1 MADVEWID
9 NIKRIVIQAVEAGD
23 PCDVIPG
30 TVVSESPVEIRISDK
45 IVLFPSQILIPD
57 QLKDHNR
64 IMNIPGVGEVTVLI
78 KGEIKAGKKVLLLQ
92 KRGGQQYVVIGT
104 W

>member
-1 MADVEWID
+1 MADVEWIE
-9 NIKRIVIQAVEAGD
+9 NIKRIVIQAMEAGD

-30 TVVSESPVEIRISDK
+30 TVVRENPVEIQLSDK
-45 IVLFPSQILIPD
+45 IVLFDSQVLVPE
-57 QLKDHNR
+57 QLKDHNQ
-64 IMNIPGVGEVTVLI
+64 IMNIPGLGEVTVEV
-78 KGEIKAGKKVLLLQ
+78 KGEVKMGKRVLLLQ

>member
-1 MADVEWID
+1 LADVEWIE
-9 NIKRIVIQAVEAGD
+9 NIKRIVIQAMEAGD

-30 TVVSESPVEIRISDK
+30 TVVRENPVEIQLSDK
-45 IVLFPSQILIPD
+45 IVLFQSQILVPE

-64 IMNIPGVGEVTVLI
+64 IMNIPGLGEVTVEV
-78 KGEIKAGKKVLLLQ
+78 KGEVKMGKRVLLLQ